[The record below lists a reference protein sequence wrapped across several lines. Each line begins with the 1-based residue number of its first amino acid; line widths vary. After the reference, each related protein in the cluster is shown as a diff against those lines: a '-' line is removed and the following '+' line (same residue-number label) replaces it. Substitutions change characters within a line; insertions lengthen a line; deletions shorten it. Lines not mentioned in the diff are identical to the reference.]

1 MALKFL
7 SFVLFIILAYF
18 VIDFCLYLFL
28 KYVQKRPLKNY
39 IVYFKEYAGL
49 KK

>member
-7 SFVLFIILAYF
+7 SFVILTALIYF
-18 VIDFCLYLFL
+18 VIDFCFYLFL
-28 KYVQKRPLKNY
+28 KYVQKRDLKSY
-39 IVYFKEYAGL
+39 VVYFKEYAGI